1 LDKII
6 IITHPGRISEEV
18 SICKKLLAAGLGS
31 LHVRKPK
38 WSDARLIEWIGEFS
52 KEELKKMV
60 IHHNYDLFEK
70 FTLGGFHISYSP
82 AVPDVKQGT
91 LSCSVH
97 NWKEAEDAL
106 TKCDYVFISPLFD
119 SISKDGYKKNPELTI
134 IPSDLRGKKIIALG
148 GIDDNTIEE
157 VFDIGYY
164 GAAVLGYI
172 WNNPDNAVKNYEKLN
187 NLIHV

>member
-1 LDKII
+1 
-6 IITHPGRISEEV
+6 
-18 SICKKLLAAGLGS
+18 
-31 LHVRKPK
+31 
-38 WSDARLIEWIGEFS
+38 
-52 KEELKKMV
+52 MV
-60 IHHNYDLFEK
+60 IHHNFNLFEK
-70 FTLGGFHISYSP
+70 FTLGGFHVSYAPSLP
-82 AVPDVKQGT
+82 KIKQGT

-119 SISKDGYKKNPELTI
+119 SISKNAYKKNPELMN

-157 VFDIGYY
+157 VFDLGYY
-164 GAAVLGYI
+164 GGAVLGYI
-172 WNNPDNAVKNYEKLN
+172 WNNPDNALKNFEKLN